1 MLALAQER
9 AGSHSKAAMGDA
21 LDADVIIAGAGLTG
35 ATLGLAVASAGLKPI
50 LVDPQPFDAQ
60 VAPTFD
66 GRASAIAFSSFRQ
79 WRALGLGASLEPHA
93 QRIEQI
99 LVTDGR
105 GAGAAAR
112 DPGGAFLRFDA
123 AEIAG
128 RTPEEPGEPL
138 GYMIENRRSR
148 AGLAEAVTR
157 AGLTVLAPASV
168 AKVEFGRALAEVTL
182 ADGRVLRAPLVV
194 GAEGRGSVARDAAG
208 IEVQGW
214 SYGQSGVVATVH
226 LEHDHQ
232 GVAYEYFLPSG
243 PFAILPLT
251 EQRASLVWTEPTRRG
266 EALRGARDEV
276 FHAHL
281 RRRFG
286 DFLGH
291 VEARGP
297 RFVYPLSMQLAAQLV
312 APRLALLGDAAH
324 AIHPLA
330 GQGLNLGLKDAAA
343 LAEVLADAVRLG
355 EDIGSLQVLERY
367 ARWRRLDNV
376 AVSLACDGFNR
387 LFSNHNPILR
397 AGRGAGM
404 ALVNRLGPARRF
416 FMQEAGGALGDLPRL
431 LRGEAL

>member
-1 MLALAQER
+1 
-9 AGSHSKAAMGDA
+9 MGDT

-35 ATLGLAVASAGLKPI
+35 ATLGLAVASAGLRPI

-79 WRALGLGASLEPHA
+79 WRALGLGASLEPHV

-105 GAGAAAR
+105 GAGAAAPR
-112 DPGGAFLRFDA
+112 PGPAYLRFDA
-123 AEIAG
+123 LEIAG
-128 RTPEEPGEPL
+128 RTEGEPL

-148 AGLAEAVTR
+148 AALAEAVTR
-157 AGLTVLAPASV
+157 AALTVLAPASV
-168 AKVEFGRALAEVTL
+168 AKVEFGPALAEVTL
-182 ADGRVLRAPLVV
+182 ADGRVLRAPLVI
-194 GAEGRGSVARDAAG
+194 GAEGRGSVTRDAAG
-208 IEVQGW
+208 IDVQGW

-232 GVAYEYFLPSG
+232 GVAHEYFLPSG

-266 EALRGARDEV
+266 EALRGARDAL

-286 DFLGH
+286 EFLGH
-291 VEARGP
+291 VEAKGP
-297 RFVYPLSMQLAAQLV
+297 RFVYPLSMQLSAQLV

-343 LAEVLADAVRLG
+343 LAQVLAEAMRLG
-355 EDIGSLQVLERY
+355 EDIGSLPVLERY

-387 LFSNHNPILR
+387 LFSNDNPLLC
-397 AGRGAGM
+397 AGRDAGM